1 MKKINI
7 YIIIFILSTLIAL
20 SQRIESTGTIN
31 NSGTLKVKGGITS
44 TQNNARIENSGK
56 IIIDGNAYI
65 NQDTLK
71 GRVEYIGS
79 DNIPTFFVPKLV
91 YFDVFFSGAT
101 SKTLNENGGRE
112 FVAMNLFES
121 DTVARIVY
129 DTLSSIYSKGET
141 NHNGRMNA
149 TVKKGKFILSGIDS
163 QDIHGKGNFKQLV
176 LDNSAGATV
185 TNGGG
190 FRINTSLDLKK
201 GVLRNSDGSN
211 FIMAD
216 STLLIRHVGSSL
228 AYEPSLDKQIS
239 VHYEGTGDLTT
250 GPEIPKQKDALKNL
264 NVKVSGTLTLDRNVT
279 VEDSLH
285 VGAMIS
291 AVKDTL
297 ALQGRTNPVFSG
309 GPDIEIAGNFR
320 RNTLTAGDTI
330 LLNSP
335 NIWVYFEDAA
345 SMGTLRNLVSTIL
358 PMTFHNLPLADMK
371 VRRAYTLFGTDTD
384 GNEVT
389 EGFAM
394 DFGFKHREINDPNKD
409 ESNGLTA
416 SELVLQQWLDDEWID
431 IVPNQPI
438 SLDFGT
444 GWAMGM
450 VQKLNKLG
458 QFAIGMPSASLMAF
472 TFQATFYLEGP
483 YIAGSQ
489 GFMKH
494 ELWSRNM
501 IELADLAAYPTNL
514 DTKLAPDF
522 LTQIPDSV
530 VDIVVLEFRTDR
542 NSPPSI
548 VKTGFLRYDGTF
560 VDRNG
565 KPGIELRKGID
576 IDSQGAKY
584 HVVVRQRN
592 HSSVI
597 TDMPVDINLETE
609 GVVYNLSDPGVV
621 EGGSASLKLVY
632 SGENGKKVFALKG
645 GFLADDAEGLNN
657 QLNMLSYYTRNIEH
671 QTAFDYFTRIGYLNA
686 DYNLSGIVNTKDFN
700 VTWNNRGLK

>member
-1 MKKINI
+1 MNN
-7 YIIIFILSTLIAL
+7 TG
-20 SQRIESTGTIN
+20 GTIKN
-31 NSGTLKVKGGITS
+31 GGTIRVK
-44 TQNNARIENSGK
+44 N
-56 IIIDGNAYI
+56 GNAS
-65 NQDTLK
+65 NLPDTLD
-71 GRVEYIGS
+71 GRVEFLQGNNDSQQRIP
-79 DNIPTFFVPKLV
+79 NIVYHQLVISNKASKLV
-91 YFDVFFSGAT
+91 SDEKADGGLVRSIVVRDSLIVSDSAIFTTRWSGVNSEDVHAKAS
-101 SKTLNENGGRE
+101 
-112 FVAMNLFES
+112 V
-121 DTVARIVY
+121 
-129 DTLSSIYSKGET
+129 T
-141 NHNGRMNA
+141 NTAKFTG
-149 TVKKGKFILSGIDS
+149 KKDMVLSGTDKT
-163 QDIHGKGNFKQLV
+163 QDLIGNGSFSRIRV
-176 LDNSAGATV
+176 ENPFGVDV
-185 TNGGG
+185 RGGG
-190 FRINTSLDLKK
+190 FQLNEQLTLKK
-201 GVLRNSDGSN
+201 GELRNSADSN

-239 VHYEGTGDLTT
+239 VHYDGTGDLTT

-291 AVKDTL
+291 ALKDTL

-330 LLNSP
+330 MLNSP

-358 PMTFHNLPLADMK
+358 PMTFHNLPLADSK

-494 ELWSRNM
+494 ELWSRNL

-609 GVVYNLSDPGVV
+609 GVVYNLSDPGMV